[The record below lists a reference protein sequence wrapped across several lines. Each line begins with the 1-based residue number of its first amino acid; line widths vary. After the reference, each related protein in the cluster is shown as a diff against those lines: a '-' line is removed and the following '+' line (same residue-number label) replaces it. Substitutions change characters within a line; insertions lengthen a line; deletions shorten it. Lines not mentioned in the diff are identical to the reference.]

1 VFNRKRLFSFDDCGP
16 AAESSRLAKYPVG
29 VDTGML
35 LLDVISVLVAATPFG
50 AANNT
55 RTGIVLLS
63 VMTINAL
70 RLCISFAAG
79 FALAWAFGHF
89 THASRLPMRP
99 RRRLDAFVS
108 HSPELIGLVS

>member
-1 VFNRKRLFSFDDCGP
+1 VFNGKRLFSFDDCGLGVG
-16 AAESSRLAKYPVG
+16 ASRLAKYQVG

-50 AANNT
+50 ATNNT

-70 RLCISFAAG
+70 QLCISLAAG

-89 THASRLPMRP
+89 THASRLPK
-99 RRRLDAFVS
+99 
-108 HSPELIGLVS
+108 